1 MAGSPQKRARRE
13 RAAALYEDPA
23 FWHEVFE
30 TIATGGGLQPLC
42 GIKDIPYTT
51 TWERIAGSP
60 ELKARYEAAR
70 YRRAAWHAE
79 QIETMADQVQ
89 KGKLD
94 PKAAQV
100 AIGARQWLAGR
111 MDPKHWGERQQID
124 VSHVHTHKLH
134 MDAIRELSKRRTTLP
149 PRGEVIEAVVVSETT
164 TPALPVADDEQEV

>member
-1 MAGSPQKRARRE
+1 MSSPKKRERRE
-13 RAAALYEDPA
+13 RALALYNDEA

-42 GIKDIPYTT
+42 GMKDIPYSS
-51 TWERIAGSP
+51 TWDRIVASP

-79 QIETMADQVQ
+79 QIEQLADQVTR
-89 KGKLD
+89 GELE
-94 PKAAQV
+94 PRAAGV

-134 MDAIRELSKRRTTLP
+134 MDAIRELSRRRTSLP
-149 PRGEVIEAVVVSETT
+149 PRGDVIDATVVSETT
-164 TPALPVADDEQEV
+164 TPSDPASS